1 MSFYGTIYN
10 QISNAFERIRI
21 KNSGKNTIS
30 FLNND
35 PTDLEIKAD
44 GREGF
49 IEIDSGNRWIELK
62 GDAVDNSCK
71 IYHSQAD
78 GNNTTTHLVVEK
90 VNKLPS
96 EVVPI
101 DVKLDTNV
109 YIKVNNIKYDEA
121 GHISNTTPS
130 YLKFHVVDAEAKITD
145 MQNDISDFKGAVET
159 RMTNA
164 ETTVGGYN
172 DRLKKVEGFETLIDK
187 NKNDITGIN
196 SLIGSTNE
204 LGVIN
209 ETLCEILGDVSE
221 LRSADKD
228 FSNSSLSEIIRK
240 LDDRDGILELT
251 IIGLA
256 SRIDALEGRLD
267 K

>member
-1 MSFYGTIYN
+1 MSFYGGIFN
-10 QISNAFERIRI
+10 QISNAFERIGI

-78 GNNTTTHLVVEK
+78 GNNTTTHLVMEK
-90 VNKLPS
+90 VNELPS

-101 DVKLDTNV
+101 DVKLDTDV
-109 YIKVNNIKYDEA
+109 YIKINNVKYDEA
-121 GHISNTTPS
+121 GHISSTTPS

-145 MQNDISDFKGAVET
+145 MQNDITEFKETVET
-159 RMTNA
+159 RMTSA
-164 ETTVGGYN
+164 ETIVGGYE
-172 DRLKKVEGFETLIDK
+172 DRLITVEGFETLIEE
-187 NKNDITGIN
+187 NENDIKDIDN
-196 SLIGSTNE
+196 LIGNKSE
-204 LGVIN
+204 LGVN
-209 ETLCEILGDVSE
+209 ETLCEILGNVSN
-221 LRSADKD
+221 LRKADKD
-228 FSNSSLSEIIRK
+228 FSNLSLSEIIGK
-240 LDDRDGILELT
+240 LDDKDGIMELT
-251 IIGLA
+251 MAGLIN
-256 SRIDALEGRLD
+256 RIEALEE
-267 K
+267 KIQ